1 VAADTTYTIRLV
13 DQATSAGKRVEKA
26 LAGTARAASRTAAA
40 YKKTD
45 KAERKAS
52 REAERLAKVELKL
65 AKSLSATA
73 RAAISNSRAMGRLAV
88 KTDKAKVATAGLS
101 KATARLG
108 KVATVSGKATKNLS
122 KESNGITR
130 AAALAG
136 AAMGTYMA
144 VGAVRTGVEMV
155 KANAS
160 AELLRDTFN
169 RVAGNKTEFP
179 AIQKQIRALGLDMV
193 EGEKA
198 ALNLRTAFGSV
209 TTTKFI
215 SLFKAAQLSA
225 ENTKRVAV
233 QLNQIQGRG
242 LIQGENLN
250 TIVEGIPGLNRGAVA
265 QAVADELNIT
275 RQAAAKKLQ
284 SGKLASDIGIR
295 AIFKGTLDA
304 LKIKDL
310 DKFNEKLSKTTL
322 TRVANIGN
330 DVTEAKRSIGKA
342 LERTDFIAGLAG
354 LSSGLRTIT
363 ADLGPSGLST
373 VLGTVTA
380 GVVGLGVALAGAGLK
395 AAFGAIV
402 AGTTAATAP
411 LWLIAGA
418 VGGVAASVFL
428 VVKAVERLNS
438 LGGIGEAL
446 MFATGNAQVAQATIG
461 GVVMG
466 PDGKPAG
473 KKKEGFDLGAL
484 FSSPR
489 VGFGASAA
497 PVDPGFGQDFQT
509 ARDLAD
515 GTMVEAGTSKS
526 SGPSRAALGAMGAN
540 AAAAVSQAKGRG
552 GTVGKVEVNINVD
565 GSKDPLATGAAVK
578 EELDTGLSA
587 FFERHLE
594 GVGA

>member
-1 VAADTTYTIRLV
+1 VADTTYTIRLI
-13 DQATSAGKRVEKA
+13 DQATAAGKRVERA
-26 LAGTARAASRTAAA
+26 LAATDRAAIRSAGAFRSTDRA
-40 YKKTD
+40 Y
-45 KAERKAS
+45 RGVS
-52 REAERLAKVELKL
+52 REAERLSRLELKL
-65 AKSLSATA
+65 AKSLAVTANAAVRNSRSMNRLAASTA
-73 RAAISNSRAMGRLAV
+73 RAKGAAQ
-88 KTDKAKVATAGLS
+88 GL
-101 KATARLG
+101 G
-108 KVATVSGKATKNLS
+108 G
-122 KESNGITR
+122 
-130 AAALAG
+130 AASFAG

-144 VGAVRTGVEMV
+144 AGAVRTGVEMV

-380 GVVGLGVALAGAGLK
+380 GVVGLGAAFAAAGLK

-402 AGTTAATAP
+402 AGATAVTAP

-418 VGGVAASVFL
+418 VGAVVASVYL
-428 VVKAVERLNS
+428 VVKAVKRLSS

-446 MFATGNAQVAQATIG
+446 KFATGNAQVAQATIG

-473 KKKEGFDLGAL
+473 QKEKGFDLGAL

-587 FFERHLE
+587 LFERHLE